1 MFCTEK
7 EKENC
12 NCEKL
17 GCEGCYYNND
27 ENKEKNDMSRKF
39 EYVNRIISNGVET
52 LTPTFNLPKRST
64 KNSGGYDFFA
74 MEDFLL
80 EPNKIIYIPTGVK
93 AKMLDDEILIIAN
106 RSSNPK
112 KKGIILA
119 SGINIIDADYYG
131 NSDNDGEISLILQN
145 ITSEPIKISKG
156 DKIVQGVF
164 VKYLKTDNDTS
175 DVERVSGIGSTG
187 K

>member
-7 EKENC
+7 QWETCESEKMTC
-12 NCEKL
+12 K
-17 GCEGCYYNND
+17 GCYYYND
-27 ENKEKNDMSRKF
+27 KNKEENIMSRKF
-39 EYVNRIISNGVET
+39 EYVDRVLSNGHDT
-52 LTPTFNLPKRST
+52 LTPKFNLPKRST

-74 MEDFLL
+74 MEDFVL
-80 EPNKIIYIPTGVK
+80 EPNKIAYVPTGVK
-93 AKMLDDEILIIAN
+93 VKMLDDEILVIAN

-112 KKGIILA
+112 KKGIVLA

-131 NSDNDGEISLILQN
+131 NADNDGEISLILQN

-156 DKIVQGVF
+156 DKTVQGVF
-164 VKYLKTDNDTS
+164 IKYLKTDNDDS
-175 DVERVSGIGSTG
+175 NVERTSGIGSTG

>member
-1 MFCTEK
+1 M
-7 EKENC
+7 
-12 NCEKL
+12 
-17 GCEGCYYNND
+17 
-27 ENKEKNDMSRKF
+27 RKF
-39 EYVNRIISNGVET
+39 EFVRRYNET
-52 LTPTFNLPKRST
+52 RKLINEDGAMAQWKLPERST
-64 KNSGGYDFFA
+64 KNSAGYDFFA
-74 MEDFLL
+74 IEDFIL
-80 EPNKIIYIPTGVK
+80 EPNKITYVPTGVK
-93 AKMLDDEILIIAN
+93 VKMSDDEMLIIAN

-145 ITSEPIKISKG
+145 ITSNPIKVSKG

-164 VKYLKTDNDTS
+164 IKYLKTDNDDS
-175 DVERVSGIGSTG
+175 DTERVSGIGSTG

>member
-1 MFCTEK
+1 M
-7 EKENC
+7 
-12 NCEKL
+12 
-17 GCEGCYYNND
+17 
-27 ENKEKNDMSRKF
+27 RKF
-39 EYVNRIISNGVET
+39 EFVEWFKKSENFGAEGSCT
-52 LTPTFNLPKRST
+52 RLPERST
-64 KNSGGYDFFA
+64 KNSAGYDFFA
-74 MEDFLL
+74 IEDFIL
-80 EPNKIIYIPTGVK
+80 EPNKITYVPTGVK
-93 AKMLDDEILIIAN
+93 VKMSDDEMLIIAN

-145 ITSEPIKISKG
+145 ITSNPIKVSKG

-164 VKYLKTDNDTS
+164 IKYLKTDNDDS
-175 DVERVSGIGSTG
+175 DTERVSGIGSTG